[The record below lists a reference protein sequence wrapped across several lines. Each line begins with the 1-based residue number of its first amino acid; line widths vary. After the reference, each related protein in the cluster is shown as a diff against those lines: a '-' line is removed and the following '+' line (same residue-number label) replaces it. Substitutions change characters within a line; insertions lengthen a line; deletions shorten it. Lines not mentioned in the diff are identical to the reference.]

1 MEGNIYYAVL
11 GAFVIMTLL
20 SLKHDKWMIAF
31 IFVILGAWVYY
42 THETGVTY
50 EDLKQDLG
58 KAVDESAKKEFKEK
72 IEHDYP
78 KAIDNTNNNKNNS
91 SSAKKIYE
99 TDPRYKV
106 GE

>member
-1 MEGNIYYAVL
+1 MEGNTYYAVL
-11 GAFVIMTLL
+11 GAFAVMTLF
-20 SLKHDKWMIAF
+20 SLKHDKWMFAF
-31 IFVILGAWVYY
+31 IFIALAAWVYY

-58 KAVDESAKKEFKEK
+58 KAVDETAKKKYKEK
-72 IEHDYP
+72 IQNDF
-78 KAIDNTNNNKNNS
+78 NKVPDSKVVDKNS
-91 SSAKKIYE
+91 KKYYD